1 MRKKYHGTQNAEV
14 GTQQIQIQKILGE
27 TVTNL
32 QNKNNQHNQQTIIHN
47 KIINKNKT
55 DKKKTNQIK
64 MHKIIA
70 NKKSQR
76 IIQ

>member
-1 MRKKYHGTQNAEV
+1 MHKKYHGTQNAEV
-14 GTQQIQIQKILGE
+14 GIQQIQIQKILGE

-55 DKKKTNQIK
+55 DKKKTNQITK
-64 MHKIIA
+64 FKTI
-70 NKKSQR
+70 KKKQKT
-76 IIQ
+76 IQ